1 MQFGGFITILYIP
14 GKFARTRLISLDS
27 YRDIGS
33 PHIGYRMGHKI
44 ELKGGI
50 TNSRGS
56 IYYKSQKLPDPFR
69 LTGLYHHIWL
79 VQPPTPGQHI

>member
-1 MQFGGFITILYIP
+1 MQFGGLITILYIP
-14 GKFARTRLISLDS
+14 GNFARTRLISPDS
-27 YRDIGS
+27 FGNIGS

-56 IYYKSQKLPDPFR
+56 IYYNSQKTTGSFWVNKPR
-69 LTGLYHHIWL
+69 NLTG
-79 VQPPTPGQHI
+79 PAF